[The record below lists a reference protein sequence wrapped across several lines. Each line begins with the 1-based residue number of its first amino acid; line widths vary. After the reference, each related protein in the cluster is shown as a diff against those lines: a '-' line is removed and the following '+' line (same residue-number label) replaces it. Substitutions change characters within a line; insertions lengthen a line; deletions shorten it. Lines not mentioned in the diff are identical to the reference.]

1 MMPAAVDV
9 EAVDEVKGGLEALEG
24 RADEEVV
31 RLVMRDDVDLVRQVA
46 LLTQIITSAH
56 HKLTLRVVEQVRA
69 LRVIVHTVSV
79 VKQRGPH
86 LNFG

>member
-1 MMPAAVDV
+1 MMPAAVV
-9 EAVDEVKGGLEALEG
+9 VQAADEVEGGLETLESG
-24 RADEEVV
+24 ANEEVV
-31 RLVMRDDVDLVRQVA
+31 RLVMRDGVDLLRQVA
-46 LLTQIITSAH
+46 LLPQIITRAH
-56 HKLTLRVVEQVRA
+56 HKLTLRVVEQVRT